1 MIGGRLALHL
11 GQIPILAVVALG
23 RAFDEF
29 EEMTQ
34 VLALGGF
41 EFRKFDA
48 YAKGRTALGNN
59 PSENDAFDP
68 DLPIG
73 QPETDFHAYSGGY
86 GRCSLDETSPETGI
100 GEISPDWDCGV
111 TQLQLN
117 RDEAPHASM
126 ASAILAP
133 GWGENVRFEWRT
145 GGRAGCHRRCRHRL
159 RRCCGFGLRC

>member
-86 GRCSLDETSPETGI
+86 GRRSLDETSPRLVLERFPQI
-100 GEISPDWDCGV
+100 GTAELPSCNS
-111 TQLQLN
+111 TATKHL
-117 RDEAPHASM
+117 
-126 ASAILAP
+126 
-133 GWGENVRFEWRT
+133 
-145 GGRAGCHRRCRHRL
+145 
-159 RRCCGFGLRC
+159 